1 MSTSVPGRMRARD
14 LDRAHTASVL
24 DAAYAEGQLGADEY
38 HDRTAQARAAKTVGQ
53 LSALV
58 DDLQTPSAA
67 HMPGPRRFAPRA
79 TPAATGYPSSTR
91 ARTADRAAAAE
102 LLDLARSEG
111 QLTDDEI
118 RAYTELLAEAKT
130 LGDLAE
136 LTADLQGS
144 RRAPAP
150 PRRAKTTGQGG
161 YLAALTAAALLV
173 AFGAFALT
181 GRADGPAPAESPA
194 AAVPE
199 AGAPEAEFPAPRA
212 ELDDVEPVV
221 IKTPDLVTG
230 EGMAHFIADYR
241 AEFGDTIADEIS
253 LFPEHGDVDRAV
265 PGQPNRRVSY
275 DYRGGFQ
282 RPSDP
287 TTRKV
292 DTPTVD
298 LGVLD
303 TAAIGAALANAATIA
318 TVPDGKVSHL
328 SVEVH
333 SFPPN
338 EGRMVV
344 AVYVGNEF
352 NESGHFILGPAGE
365 VLRVWPFEG

>member
-1 MSTSVPGRMRARD
+1 MSTPVPGRMRARD
-14 LDRAHTASVL
+14 LDRSHTASVL

-38 HDRTAQARAAKTVGQ
+38 HDRVAQARAATTMGE

-58 DDLQTPSAA
+58 DDLQTPSAVPA
-67 HMPGPRRFAPRA
+67 PGPRTPAPRTA
-79 TPAATGYPSSTR
+79 RPVTAYPSSTR
-91 ARTADRAAAAE
+91 ARSADRAAAAE
-102 LLDLARSEG
+102 LLDLARTEG
-111 QLTDDEI
+111 QLTEDEH
-118 RAYTELLAEAKT
+118 RAHSDLLAEAKT

-136 LTADLQGS
+136 LTADLQGP
-144 RRAPAP
+144 RRTPTP
-150 PRRAKTTGQGG
+150 PRRAQPTRQGG

-181 GRADGPAPAESPA
+181 GRADDPAPAETPVA
-194 AAVPE
+194 AAPGD
-199 AGAPEAEFPAPRA
+199 GAPEAELPVPRA
-212 ELDDVEPVV
+212 DLDDVDPIV
-221 IKTPDLVTG
+221 IKTPNLLTG
-230 EGMAHFIADYR
+230 EGLAHFIADYR

-253 LFPEHGDVDRAV
+253 LYPDHGDVDRAV
-265 PGQPNRRVSY
+265 PGQPNRQVSY

-318 TVPDGKVSHL
+318 QVPDGKVSHL
-328 SVEVH
+328 SVEIH

-352 NESGHFILGPAGE
+352 RESGHFILGPAGE

>member
-1 MSTSVPGRMRARD
+1 MSTPVPGRMRARD

-38 HDRTAQARAAKTVGQ
+38 HDRIAQAGAAKMVGE

-67 HMPGPRRFAPRA
+67 STAGLRN
-79 TPAATGYPSSTR
+79 PASKPARTGSAYPASTR
-91 ARTADRAAAAE
+91 ARTADRAAAAD
-102 LLDLARSEG
+102 LLDLARTEG
-111 QLTDDEI
+111 QLTEDEH
-118 RAYTELLAEAKT
+118 RAYSELIAEAKT

-136 LTADLQGS
+136 LTADLQGP
-144 RRAPAP
+144 RRTPAP
-150 PRRAKTTGQGG
+150 PRQAQPARQGA

-181 GRADGPAPAESPA
+181 GRVDDPAPAESPTA
-194 AAVPE
+194 A
-199 AGAPEAEFPAPRA
+199 APEADAAQAGLPVPRP
-212 ELDDVEPVV
+212 ELDDVDPIVV
-221 IKTPDLVTG
+221 ETPNLLTG
-230 EGMAHFIADYR
+230 AGIAHFIAEYR

-253 LFPEHGDVDRAV
+253 LYPDHGDVDRAV
-265 PGQPNRRVSY
+265 PGQPNRQVSY

-282 RPSDP
+282 RPSAP

-318 TVPDGKVSHL
+318 EVPDGKVSHL
-328 SVEVH
+328 SVEIH

-352 NESGHFILGPAGE
+352 RESGHFILGPAGE
-365 VLRVWPFEG
+365 VLRVWPFDG

>member
-1 MSTSVPGRMRARD
+1 PLWAAGAGAR
-14 LDRAHTASVL
+14 LPPPPPPPRPAPPTAPRHLPPLVHYL
-24 DAAYAEGQLGADEY
+24 KPPPAAP
-38 HDRTAQARAAKTVGQ
+38 TAGPRNPAAKPAGAA
-53 LSALV
+53 SA
-58 DDLQTPSAA
+58 
-67 HMPGPRRFAPRA
+67 
-79 TPAATGYPSSTR
+79 YPSSTR

-102 LLDLARSEG
+102 LLDLARTEG
-111 QLTDDEI
+111 QLTEDEH
-118 RAYTELLAEAKT
+118 RAYSELLAEAKT

-136 LTADLQGS
+136 LTADLQGP
-144 RRAPAP
+144 RRTPAP
-150 PRRAKTTGQGG
+150 PRRAQPTFQGA

-181 GRADGPAPAESPA
+181 GRADDPAPAEGSVA
-194 AAVPE
+194 AAPP
-199 AGAPEAEFPAPRA
+199 ADAPQAELPAPRP
-212 ELDDVEPVV
+212 ELDDVEPIVV
-221 IKTPDLVTG
+221 KTPELITG
-230 EGMAHFIADYR
+230 PGLAHFIAEYR

-253 LFPEHGDVDRAV
+253 LYPDHGDVDRAV
-265 PGQPNRRVSY
+265 PGQPNRQVSY

-282 RPSDP
+282 RPSAP

-318 TVPDGKVSHL
+318 EVPDGKVSHL
-328 SVEVH
+328 SVEIH

-352 NESGHFILGPAGE
+352 RESGHFILGPAGE

>member
-1 MSTSVPGRMRARD
+1 MSTPVPGRMRARD

-38 HDRTAQARAAKTVGQ
+38 HDRIAQARAAKTVGE

-58 DDLQTPSAA
+58 DDLQTPSSVPTA
-67 HMPGPRRFAPRA
+67 GPRSQASKTARA
-79 TPAATGYPSSTR
+79 YPSSTR

-102 LLDLARSEG
+102 LLDLARTEG
-111 QLTDDEI
+111 QLTEDEH
-118 RAYTELLAEAKT
+118 RAYSDLLAEAKT

-136 LTADLQGS
+136 LTADLQGP
-144 RRAPAP
+144 RRTPAP
-150 PRRAKTTGQGG
+150 PRRAQPTRQGA

-173 AFGAFALT
+173 AFGTFALT
-181 GRADGPAPAESPA
+181 GREDDPAPAEAPVA
-194 AAVPE
+194 AAPDAGE
-199 AGAPEAEFPAPRA
+199 APRAEFPAPRP
-212 ELDDVEPVV
+212 ELDDVAPVV
-221 IKTPDLVTG
+221 VATPELVTG
-230 EGMAHFIADYR
+230 AGLAHFIAAYR

-253 LFPEHGDVDRAV
+253 LYPDHGDVDRAV
-265 PGQPNRRVSY
+265 PGQPNRQVSY

-318 TVPDGKVSHL
+318 QVPDGKVSHL
-328 SVEVH
+328 SVEIH

-338 EGRMVV
+338 KGRMVV
-344 AVYVGNEF
+344 AVYVGNQF
-352 NESGHFILGPAGE
+352 RESGHFILGPAGE